1 MCVTAQKVRQV
12 TQNNVKLKK
21 EKDKMMKTKTLITTV
36 ALTGALLAS
45 ASVAKAN
52 AYMELISGTS
62 SVIIPAANLG
72 PNGITWAGTVGSWD
86 LDIATGTSSG
96 SLVVGLNDLSQ
107 NAGLQ
112 TAGLEVIYS
121 SGQYGQDGKWTFGA
135 SDPGGESLTAQAQA
149 WESPTLYIA
158 GGSLGT
164 QLGSTLALAMAPT
177 AKQDS
182 GTISGSYYLNEVLIV
197 GDPSQNS
204 IHPGHNEFA
213 NLDATFRVTTP
224 DGGMT
229 LSMVGSVLLG
239 LAGLRSKFGAKRG

>member
-1 MCVTAQKVRQV
+1 
-12 TQNNVKLKK
+12 VKLKK

-52 AYMELISGTS
+52 AYMELISGSS
-62 SVIIPAANLG
+62 SVIVPAANVG
-72 PNGITWAGTVGSWD
+72 PNGISFVGTVGSWS
-86 LDIATGTSSG
+86 LDIATGLSSG

-107 NAGLQ
+107 NTGLQ

-121 SGQYGQDGKWTFGA
+121 SGVYSASGKWTFGA
-135 SDPGGESLTAQAQA
+135 SDPGGESLAAQAQA
-149 WESPTLYIA
+149 WKSPTLFIA

-164 QLGSTLALAMAPT
+164 QLGSTLNLATTPT
-177 AKQDS
+177 SLQDS
-182 GTISGSYYLNEVLIV
+182 GTIGGWYYLNEVLII

-204 IHPGHNEFA
+204 IHPGHFEYA
-213 NLDATFRVTTP
+213 NLDATFTVATP

-239 LAGLRSKFGAKRG
+239 LAGLRSKFGAKRS